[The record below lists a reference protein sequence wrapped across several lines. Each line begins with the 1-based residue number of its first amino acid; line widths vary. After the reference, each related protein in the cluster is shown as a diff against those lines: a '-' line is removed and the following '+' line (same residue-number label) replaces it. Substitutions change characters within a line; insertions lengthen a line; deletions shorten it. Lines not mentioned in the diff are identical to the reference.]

1 MAIRLRPIIKINPVD
16 IDEKQAIGVRL
27 PFGKR
32 SLFVLDY
39 TTKEHAKSKLTNLLL
54 TSPGERLN
62 LPFFGIGLKNQLFEQ
77 ITQGLEDNLKSII
90 NTQVSTYV
98 PEITIKNITVKDKGD
113 IIYLTINYKVIANSE
128 DDSVTLSFTN
138 NNFEN
143 Q

>member
-1 MAIRLRPIIKINPVD
+1 MAIKLRPIIKINPVD
-16 IDEKQAIGVRL
+16 IDEKQAVGVRL
-27 PFGKR
+27 PFGRK
-32 SLFVLDY
+32 SLFTLDY

-62 LPFFGIGLKNQLFEQ
+62 LPFFGIGLRNQLFEQ
-77 ITQGLEDNLKSII
+77 ITTGLEDNLKSII

-98 PEITIKNITVKDKGD
+98 PEVDIKNITVKDKGD